1 MKMEDPMIAF
11 SVYTISALILY
22 ILADIARTNRAIWK
36 EFREH
41 RDRLTILETR
51 CADNHMKHS

>member
-1 MKMEDPMIAF
+1 MMDDWRIALGVYF
-11 SVYTISALILY
+11 SSGLMLWLVG
-22 ILADIARTNRAIWK
+22 DIARTNRAIWR

-51 CADNHMKHS
+51 CQRNHRLGK